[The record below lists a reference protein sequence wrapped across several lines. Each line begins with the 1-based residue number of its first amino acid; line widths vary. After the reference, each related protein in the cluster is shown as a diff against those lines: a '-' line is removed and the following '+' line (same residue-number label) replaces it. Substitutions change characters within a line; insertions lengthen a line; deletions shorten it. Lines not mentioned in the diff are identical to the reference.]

1 MPVSFWKPAL
11 LRLKGK
17 DQSGMIDAFLSKN
30 AAHVAAKECLAVL
43 PIGGIGR

>member
-17 DQSGMIDAFLSKN
+17 DQLGMIDAFLGKN
-30 AAHVAAKECLAVL
+30 AAHVAAEESVAVL